1 MAEKK
6 SKNGAGEE
14 DGSGKI
20 KIAFG
25 SVKAADKA
33 NSKQS
38 DKLAK
43 MANQQKPQ
51 VKPQPQ
57 PMQAPQTPMP
67 EQLQAM
73 QQMKH
78 FSGGNQTQH
87 AQQFHL
93 PSLMMHQ
100 RADMPLNAQAGAP
113 VQQPQRMMVP
123 MSMPPPMHHQMA
135 PAVES
140 MQQHQMHRVYQDSG
154 NYGQ

>member
-1 MAEKK
+1 LLLRELEQIKHLPPAEHRERYESILAKHRMAEKK

-38 DKLAK
+38 DKLTK

-57 PMQAPQTPMP
+57 PMQAPQTSMP

-87 AQQFHL
+87 AQ
-93 PSLMMHQ
+93 
-100 RADMPLNAQAGAP
+100 
-113 VQQPQRMMVP
+113 
-123 MSMPPPMHHQMA
+123 
-135 PAVES
+135 
-140 MQQHQMHRVYQDSG
+140 
-154 NYGQ
+154 